1 MANFNIPQVNLLAF
15 KQAQVL
21 TNIDHKNPTVP
32 YVCIPVPV
40 NEIKLQGNRATVR
53 MTMNNLRSPEKVL
66 AGINRKRQQN
76 GEDPMTMDD
85 LHSHTLDVSFS
96 DDFVLSW
103 IKAYKDALVK
113 KTLEAQ
119 SPDYADKIKDG
130 NPEDTNSDLFK
141 AIRRYMQPKLANV
154 YPFRSQQ
161 TQQSAY
167 PQQFAQASGA
177 TAYVAPAEGEDAFDA
192 AAYADPNSN
201 LPF

>member
-1 MANFNIPQVNLLAF
+1 MANFNLPQVNLLAF

-21 TNIDHKNPTVP
+21 TNIDPKNPNVP
-32 YVCIPVPV
+32 YVCIPAPV

-76 GEDPMTMDD
+76 GEDPMTMDE
-85 LHSHTLDVSFS
+85 LHSHTLDVSYS
-96 DDFVLSW
+96 DEFVLSW

-119 SPDYADKIKDG
+119 SQDYADKIKDG
-130 NPEDTNSDLFK
+130 NPEDTTDPLFK
-141 AIRRYMQPKLANV
+141 AIKYYMQPKLANV

-161 TQQSAY
+161 SQQPAPY
-167 PQQFAQASGA
+167 NQFGQATGA
-177 TAYVAPAEGEDAFDA
+177 PTAYVAPAEGEQVPFEAYNA
-192 AAYADPNSN
+192 ADDD